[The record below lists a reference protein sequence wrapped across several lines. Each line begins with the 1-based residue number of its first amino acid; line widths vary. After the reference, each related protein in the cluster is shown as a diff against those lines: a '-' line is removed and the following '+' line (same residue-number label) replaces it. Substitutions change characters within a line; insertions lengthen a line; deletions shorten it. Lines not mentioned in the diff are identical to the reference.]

1 MSLLI
6 PAQGGGYIAAAREVT
21 WEQPFLPPALTLSWS
36 HHWGTPA
43 LQDWVTIV
51 HPYSAQL
58 SCGCKF
64 CMLTFHLPCKEDNS
78 WGISMR
84 TSLRSE
90 KYKLLTPLNPHF
102 SINTLMTNTGKLIS
116 IDSLSR
122 LSAVGKKK
130 KENSSL
136 QPNCHS
142 SWVDG
147 EKVWLSKKELSI
159 IPRITQKTINALCC
173 YSTGCLS

>member
-1 MSLLI
+1 
-6 PAQGGGYIAAAREVT
+6 
-21 WEQPFLPPALTLSWS
+21 
-36 HHWGTPA
+36 
-43 LQDWVTIV
+43 
-51 HPYSAQL
+51 
-58 SCGCKF
+58 
-64 CMLTFHLPCKEDNS
+64 MLTFHLPCKEDNS

-130 KENSSL
+130 KKIAVCNL
-136 QPNCHS
+136 IAIPH
-142 SWVDG
+142 
-147 EKVWLSKKELSI
+147 ELMGRRFGSQ
-159 IPRITQKTINALCC
+159 RKN
-173 YSTGCLS
+173 